1 MDSGSCWRFL
11 GIIYQFQ
18 GFPSLKVVDDS
29 PCKTLVFPSEL
40 RALWNSVKRRTEVL
54 PRILTEIYWFHQEN
68 NRSIH
73 LGLSHRIHV
82 WYIYSYIYHKNQP
95 NVGIYI
101 YTIHGSCGSTFPPKK
116 FPKILALHSLWD
128 VSCAGWPYSWL
139 EVWAQESQQKTWRI
153 ITWLGFTW
161 LIALVSFRPLK
172 KRVVCTSKWPFNPW
186 FIINRGEPNHL
197 Y

>member
-1 MDSGSCWRFL
+1 M
-11 GIIYQFQ
+11 
-18 GFPSLKVVDDS
+18 VDDS

-40 RALWNSVKRRTEVL
+40 RAKELLYV
-54 PRILTEIYWFHQEN
+54 PA
-68 NRSIH
+68 NRSFAKNTDWDLLVSPREQPLYPFGIVP
-73 LGLSHRIHV
+73 LVSTYGIS
-82 WYIYSYIYHKNQP
+82 SYIYHKNQP

-128 VSCAGWPYSWL
+128 VSCRDDHIPGWKFEHKSRN
-139 EVWAQESQQKTWRI
+139 KK
-153 ITWLGFTW
+153 LGGSSHDLDTW
-161 LIALVSFRPLK
+161 LIAMVSFSSPK